1 MDIDANEFFRQA
13 TMRICG
19 SLDIETAMWKALEYL
34 EQFIPLTGM
43 NLVLG
48 EPGMP
53 AIETLAQV
61 SRYKIEKMDRILS
74 LPSEVRSEV
83 ENQWANLD
91 GVSIINKPEMFPPTL
106 KVISLLDRP
115 DMSIMTMRL
124 KLKDNRY
131 FALVTYLIGP
141 DQYESEHAR
150 LLSMLHDPF
159 AIAMSNALRHEEVL
173 KLKEIL
179 ADDNRFLYQEMLRI
193 SGDEIIGKNT
203 GLKQVF
209 DMVNQVASVNIPVL
223 LLGETGV
230 GKEVIANAIHYSS
243 PRKNQ
248 PFIKVNCGAI
258 PGTLIDS
265 ELFGHEKGAFTGA
278 LFQKRG
284 RFERADKGTILLDE
298 IGELPQEA
306 QVRLL
311 RVLQDKQIER
321 VGGTMPVPIDV
332 RVIASTNRD
341 LKNMVISK
349 QFREDLWFRLNVY
362 PIKIPPLR
370 ERQGDIP
377 ELVYY
382 FINRKSIEKN
392 ITSPPNIDKEVIDQL
407 KTYNWPG
414 NVREL
419 ENIVERILIQSQGQN
434 ISGPLMFEDTIFQ
447 KSESGAFRQP
457 IPIYSKINDAEGKTI
472 MHLKEIAKTIFPQ
485 FDLEKLTS
493 SLNKT
498 EPMELE
504 EIISLHIQKA
514 IKITGGKING
524 PGGAAELLN
533 INPNTLKS
541 KIRKMGLLK
550 NKRDQKIH
558 FNN

>member
-19 SLDIETAMWKALEYL
+19 SLDIETAMWKALKYL

-43 NLVLG
+43 SLVLG

-61 SRYKIEKMDRILS
+61 SRYKIEKMNKIIPL
-74 LPSEVRSEV
+74 LPEIGSEV
-83 ENQWANLD
+83 EKHWSSLQDVLI
-91 GVSIINKPEMFPPTL
+91 VNKPEMYPS
-106 KVISLLDRP
+106 SLNVVSKLIDRP
-115 DMSIMTMRL
+115 DMALMVLPLKIQDKRL
-124 KLKDNRY
+124 
-131 FALVTYLIGP
+131 FALITYLIGSG
-141 DQYESEHAR
+141 QYESEHAH

-159 AIAMSNALRHEEVL
+159 AIAMSNAFRHHEVL
-173 KLKEIL
+173 KLKEML
-179 ADDNRFLYQEMLRI
+179 ADDNRYLYKEMLRI
-193 SGDEIIGKNT
+193 SGDEIIGKDA

-209 DMVNQVASVNIPVL
+209 DMARQVAPVNIPVL

-258 PGTLIDS
+258 PETLIDS

-311 RVLQDKQIER
+311 RVLQEKKIER
-321 VGGTMPVPIDV
+321 VGGTVPVPVDV
-332 RVIASTNRD
+332 RIIAATNRD
-341 LKNMVISK
+341 LKNMVNSNR
-349 QFREDLWFRLNVY
+349 FREDLWFRLNVF

-370 ERQGDIP
+370 ERRDDIAD
-377 ELVYY
+377 LVYY
-382 FINRKSIEKN
+382 FINRKSVERN
-392 ITSPPNIDKEVIDQL
+392 ISSPPTIDPRAIDQL
-407 KTYNWPG
+407 KAYSWPG

-419 ENIVERILIQSQGQN
+419 ENYVERILIQYQGKN
-434 ISGPLMFEDTIFQ
+434 ISGPLIFEDTIF
-447 KSESGAFRQP
+447 KKAESDIFDQP
-457 IPIYSKINDAEGKTI
+457 VYSKENDAEGKVI
-472 MHLKEIAKTIFPQ
+472 LYLKEIAKIIFPQ
-485 FDLEKLTS
+485 VSSENHTSPADKNEPLDLEEAL
-493 SLNKT
+493 
-498 EPMELE
+498 
-504 EIISLHIQKA
+504 SLHIRKVL
-514 IKITGGKING
+514 KHTGGKING

-533 INPNTLKS
+533 INPNTLRS
-541 KIRKMGLLK
+541 KMRKLDLLK
-550 NKRDQKIH
+550 KQK
-558 FNN
+558 

>member
-48 EPGMP
+48 ERGMP

-61 SRYKIEKMDRILS
+61 SRYKIEKMNRIIPLS
-74 LPSEVRSEV
+74 TEIGSEV
-83 ENQWANLD
+83 EKHWSSLQDVLI
-91 GVSIINKPEMFPPTL
+91 VNKPEMYPS
-106 KVISLLDRP
+106 SLNVVTKLIDRP
-115 DMSIMTMRL
+115 DMALMVLPLKIQDKRL
-124 KLKDNRY
+124 
-131 FALVTYLIGP
+131 FALIAYLIGSG
-141 DQYESEHAR
+141 QYESEHAR

-159 AIAMSNALRHEEVL
+159 AIAMSNALRHQDLL
-173 KLKEIL
+173 KLKEML
-179 ADDNRFLYQEMLRI
+179 ADDNRYLYQEMLRI
-193 SGDEIIGKNT
+193 SGDEIIGKNA
-203 GLKQVF
+203 GLKNVF
-209 DMVNQVASVNIPVL
+209 DMVRQVAPANIPVL

-258 PGTLIDS
+258 PDTLIDS

-298 IGELPQEA
+298 IGELPLEA

-311 RVLQDKQIER
+311 RVLHDKQIER

-332 RVIASTNRD
+332 RVIAATNRD

-349 QFREDLWFRLNVY
+349 RFREDLWFRLNVF

-370 ERQGDIP
+370 ERREDIP

-382 FINRKSIEKN
+382 FIKRKSVEQN
-392 ITSPPNIDKEVIDQL
+392 ISPSPNVDPGAIDQL
-407 KTYNWPG
+407 KAYNWPG

-419 ENIVERILIQSQGQN
+419 ENYVERILIQHQGQN
-434 ISGPLMFEDTIFQ
+434 ISGPMNFEDSILQ
-447 KSESGAFRQP
+447 KVEPEAP
-457 IPIYSKINDAEGKTI
+457 DIKTREQETLALYEI
-472 MHLKEIAKTIFPQ
+472 SAHIKEIMKIVFPHADRNQ
-485 FDLEKLTS
+485 LISTKYEIDNEVPTGLDKLVS
-493 SLNKT
+493 W
-498 EPMELE
+498 
-504 EIISLHIQKA
+504 HIQNIL
-514 IKITGGKING
+514 IKTGGKING
-524 PGGAAELLN
+524 PKGAAELLE
-533 INPNTLKS
+533 INPSTLRS
-541 KIRKMGLLK
+541 KMRKMGLLHK
-550 NKRDQKIH
+550 QN
-558 FNN
+558 

>member
-61 SRYKIEKMDRILS
+61 SRHKIEKMKRIIPLT
-74 LPSEVRSEV
+74 PEIGAEV
-83 ENQWANLD
+83 ERHWSSLQDVL
-91 GVSIINKPEMFPPTL
+91 IINRPEMFPTTL
-106 KVISLLDRP
+106 NVVTKLINRP
-115 DMSIMTMRL
+115 DMATMTLPLKIQDKRL
-124 KLKDNRY
+124 
-131 FALVTYLIGP
+131 FALVTYLIGL
-141 DQYESEHAR
+141 DQYENKHAR

-159 AIAMSNALRHEEVL
+159 ALAMSNALRHQELL
-173 KLKEIL
+173 KLKEML
-179 ADDNRFLYQEMLRI
+179 ADDNRYLYQEMRRI
-193 SGDEIIGKNT
+193 SGDEIIGKNA

-209 DMVNQVASVNIPVL
+209 DTVEQVAPVNIPVL

-258 PGTLIDS
+258 PDTLIDS

-278 LFQKRG
+278 LAQKRG

-298 IGELPQEA
+298 IGELPLEA

-321 VGGTMPVPIDV
+321 VGGTTPIPINV
-332 RVIASTNRD
+332 RIIAATNRD

-349 QFREDLWFRLNVY
+349 LFREDLWFRLNVY

-370 ERQGDIP
+370 ERIKDIP
-377 ELVYY
+377 DLIYY
-382 FINRKSIEKN
+382 FINRKSVERNLSHPPTIDPAVIE
-392 ITSPPNIDKEVIDQL
+392 QL
-407 KTYNWPG
+407 KSYSWPG

-419 ENIVERILIQSQGQN
+419 ENYVERILIQHQGQN
-434 ISGPLMFEDTIFQ
+434 ISGPMIFEDALSQQFE
-447 KSESGAFRQP
+447 SEPPKTKTQEHTTSA
-457 IPIYSKINDAEGKTI
+457 IND
-472 MHLKEIAKTIFPQ
+472 
-485 FDLEKLTS
+485 
-493 SLNKT
+493 
-498 EPMELE
+498 
-504 EIISLHIQKA
+504 ISLHIKE
-514 IKITGGKING
+514 IMKIVFPQSDINKLISQDVNTDNHVPMGIDKLISWHIQNVLKKTGGKING
-524 PGGAAELLN
+524 SGGAAELLEV
-533 INPNTLKS
+533 NPSTLRS
-541 KIRKMGLLK
+541 KMRKMGLLHK
-550 NKRDQKIH
+550 E
-558 FNN
+558 